1 MAKIL
6 WTEDLNTGIREI
18 DRQHQRIIDYLN
30 QLGELRQGGYA
41 KKTISRVLDETIDYT
56 VSHFVFEEG
65 LMEEAGYHFSDLH
78 RKVHDIFIRKL
89 KALKARFDAGEDIVE
104 ELRGLLSRWLFN
116 HIRTED
122 KNYVSTVKIH
132 LKTVAPQR
140 QGRRT
145 AEEMDREILYN
156 DDVQTRKK
164 SWLTRL
170 FG

>member
-30 QLGELRQGGYA
+30 QLGDLRQGGHA

-65 LMEEAGYHFSDLH
+65 LMEKSGYHFSDLH

-89 KALKARFDAGEDIVE
+89 KGLKAQFDEGEDIVE
-104 ELRGLLSRWLFN
+104 ELRSLLSRWLFN

-122 KNYVSTVKIH
+122 KNYVAAVKIY
-132 LKTVAPQR
+132 LKTVAR
-140 QGRRT
+140 QHQGSRT
-145 AEEMDREILYN
+145 SEEMDREILYN
-156 DDVQTRKK
+156 DEVQTRKK
-164 SWLTRL
+164 SWLKRL